1 VCGPT
6 SAIGLDDSERELWPL
21 LRERLRQPGR
31 MMALM
36 RGLLGADAE
45 VAAVVAVEPAGVV
58 RPLALVVTPGIAAEI
73 TLADDADSP
82 DDPAAP
88 RRGHIG
94 EYDVDVLVG
103 VDAEAQPVAVLVN
116 PWIFENLT
124 LFTRKLWSRR

>member
-1 VCGPT
+1 MCGPT
-6 SAIGLDDSERELWPL
+6 SAIGLDDAERELWPQ

-36 RGLLGADAE
+36 RGLLGSDAE

-58 RPLALVVTPGIAAEI
+58 RPLALIATAAIAGEISLVAEPSPGAA
-73 TLADDADSP
+73 
-82 DDPAAP
+82 AAP
-88 RRGHIG
+88 RRGMIG
-94 EYDVDVLVG
+94 EYDVDVLTAV
-103 VDAEAQPVAVLVN
+103 VDGEDRPVAVLVN